1 MTNCCLLMVY
11 DTQACQYIANHSEA
25 EVVVVENVA
34 QLAKFTKVS
43 GPHPIGSSRL
53 SPEYGRT

>member
-1 MTNCCLLMVY
+1 MVY